1 MAPSR
6 PRRVIADAV
15 VWKRSDFRETSRI
28 VTLLLRDHGRVLT
41 LAKGA
46 HRPDSPFLG
55 RLDFLNEVRATISPE
70 REGLRLLLRAEL
82 RRERRGLR
90 QARRYLAASHLA
102 ELCDFALPAG
112 RAEPEVFDLLVGGLN
127 LIELCPLA
135 ALSVV
140 VLGLEVR
147 FLAHLGA
154 LPDLDHCADCQRAL
168 AGLAFVGEASGL
180 CCRSHAAAPRRTV
193 GEATLVLLRAL
204 RDQPGKTWP
213 ELPASGVGGGVPLCG
228 GWLAAA
234 LDRRG
239 RSRGEL
245 FAPRR

>member
-1 MAPSR
+1 MVSGR

-28 VTLLLRDHGRVLT
+28 VTLLLREHGRVLT

-90 QARRYLAASHLA
+90 QATRYLAASHLA
-102 ELCDFALPAG
+102 ELCDFAMPAG

-135 ALSVV
+135 ALAVV

-147 FLAHLGA
+147 FLLHLGA
-154 LPDLDHCADCQRAL
+154 LPGLDHCADCQRGL
-168 AGLAFVGEASGL
+168 GELAFVGEASGL
-180 CCRSHAAAPRRTV
+180 CCREHAAAPRRTV
-193 GEATLVLLRAL
+193 GEATLLLLRSL

-213 ELPASGVGGGVPLCG
+213 ELAVGGVGGAVPLCG

-234 LDRRG
+234 LERRG
-239 RSRGEL
+239 RLRGAL
-245 FAPRR
+245 FAQLR